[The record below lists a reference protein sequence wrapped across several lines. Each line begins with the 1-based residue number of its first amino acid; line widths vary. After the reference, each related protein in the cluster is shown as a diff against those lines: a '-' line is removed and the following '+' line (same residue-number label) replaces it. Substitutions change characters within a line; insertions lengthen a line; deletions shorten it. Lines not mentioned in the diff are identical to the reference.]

1 MRPSGASSTKAKGG
15 FVMCAPLILVRF
27 PPAQEINFL
36 FALSECI
43 FYYGTQD
50 LSTGTKPSP
59 SEVKPLQVVVGSFFL
74 KKGVEGRNEPPFG
87 AQAIQAKNA
96 FLQQLWR
103 DEAVKFSNGG
113 VGEHAGQAVLSPP
126 AAMQLY
132 DGIQECGKRFYRGDF
147 ELRISD
153 PLQPVARISQ
163 IPELPVRND
172 VTESLPGSCKTEH
185 RACIMHFYNPRQTWC
200 WSAQQSRGG
209 RQVGKIDYIPVR
221 SFFLDLPPN
230 HRQRLVGK

>member
-113 VGEHAGQAVLSPP
+113 GGEKSGASRFDPP
-126 AAMQLY
+126 GRHEVFRVHPGEREEL
-132 DGIQECGKRFYRGDF
+132 FPRGCCP
-147 ELRISD
+147 RH
-153 PLQPVARISQ
+153 V
-163 IPELPVRND
+163 
-172 VTESLPGSCKTEH
+172 VT
-185 RACIMHFYNPRQTWC
+185 
-200 WSAQQSRGG
+200 
-209 RQVGKIDYIPVR
+209 
-221 SFFLDLPPN
+221 
-230 HRQRLVGK
+230 

>member
-1 MRPSGASSTKAKGG
+1 MRPGGASSTKAKGG

-132 DGIQECGKRFYRGDF
+132 DGIQECWKRFWRGDF
-147 ELRISD
+147 DRSEEHTSELQSPCNLVCRLLLEKKKKERASA
-153 PLQPVARISQ
+153 VASNG
-163 IPELPVRND
+163 PPAELCCNLG
-172 VTESLPGSCKTEH
+172 TH
-185 RACIMHFYNPRQTWC
+185 I
-200 WSAQQSRGG
+200 
-209 RQVGKIDYIPVR
+209 
-221 SFFLDLPPN
+221 
-230 HRQRLVGK
+230 